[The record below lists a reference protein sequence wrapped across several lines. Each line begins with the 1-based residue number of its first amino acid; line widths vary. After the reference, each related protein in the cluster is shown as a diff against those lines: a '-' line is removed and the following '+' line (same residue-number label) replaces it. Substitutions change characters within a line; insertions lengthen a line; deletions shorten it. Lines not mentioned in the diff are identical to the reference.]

1 MKVNR
6 YQSLN
11 YEIAAFTNRLTVDG
25 CNYSAPNSFYSEAG
39 MQYQCYKSNNNYLQR
54 MVMNAVAEQKSNIHV
69 GIHFTQNTKMDLVSL
84 DKTGGSVSEKQGLM
98 CSILSVQSLGV

>member
-1 MKVNR
+1 MTKCKCKT
-6 YQSLN
+6 LD

-54 MVMNAVAEQKSNIHV
+54 MVMNAVAEQNSNIHFDM
-69 GIHFTQNTKMDLVSL
+69 HFTQNTKLDLVSL
-84 DKTGGSVSEKQGLM
+84 DKTRGLV
-98 CSILSVQSLGV
+98 CRNKV